1 MTIGFRKHEHF
12 YDRVLSCTVIARSE
26 ATRQSVSQ
34 ALQIPECFR
43 KIGLY
48 RGNGLPHQSADWFA
62 MTYENGSWVRG
73 KRGHPG
79 VRQCAHTRPQAG
91 VRERNRAKRGS

>member
-1 MTIGFRKHEHF
+1 MIIGFNKHVDF

-62 MTYENGSWVRG
+62 MTCKEEGWVRG

-79 VRQCAHTRPQAG
+79 VRQSADWLAMTALFC
-91 VRERNRAKRGS
+91 